1 MRPVVLLI
9 LDGYGIGPEGRG
21 NAIAQA
27 RKPNLDFVEKNFP
40 FVLLQASGVAVGL
53 PWGEPGNSEVGHT
66 AIGTGQLWRQPLTRI
81 TQTIQNGTFFKNP
94 VLKKAA
100 LHAQEN
106 NSSWHLVGLI
116 GSGSVHA
123 YIDHLYALIEMAK
136 GENVK
141 EVWLHLATDGQDSPP
156 KEAATS
162 IQNLTERLRWVG
174 SGKIS
179 SVIGRF
185 YSMDRDGYWDRIE
198 KAYRLIVQG
207 QGEKTTDVISALKR
221 QYGGGQNDQY
231 IEPIIQTDESG
242 QPVGLI
248 KDNDAVIFFNFREDR
263 TRQLARAM
271 IQPDFKEFSR
281 PKLKNMFYATLV
293 LYETGLAAEVISS
306 APELKY
312 TLSQIISEKG
322 KKQFKIA
329 ETEKYAHI
337 TYFFNGGRESV
348 FPGEERKLVKSA
360 SAMHFNEIPERKA
373 AEVSENLAAAIKSG
387 EYDFLLAN
395 LANADM
401 VGHTGDPAATVK
413 AVEALDG
420 AVGKIINAV
429 LETGGVLI
437 ITADHGNAEEKI
449 NPLTGEINTEHT
461 SNPVPIYLVAN
472 NLKKEKT
479 ESQISQ
485 LKNAPAGVKG
495 ILQDVA
501 ATVLDLLAIP
511 PPGDMDGKSLLP
523 MLYKQ

>member
-27 RKPNLDFVEKNFP
+27 RKTNLDFVEKKFP
-40 FVLLQASGVAVGL
+40 FVLLQSSGVAVGL

-66 AIGTGQLWRQPLTRI
+66 ALGTGQLWRQPLTRI

-116 GSGSVHA
+116 GSGSVHS

-174 SGKIS
+174 GGKIS

-198 KAYRLIVQG
+198 KAYRLMVQG

-263 TRQLARAM
+263 ARQLARAM
-271 IQPDFKEFSR
+271 IPPEF
-281 PKLKNMFYATLV
+281 L
-293 LYETGLAAEVISS
+293 
-306 APELKY
+306 
-312 TLSQIISEKG
+312 
-322 KKQFKIA
+322 
-329 ETEKYAHI
+329 
-337 TYFFNGGRESV
+337 
-348 FPGEERKLVKSA
+348 
-360 SAMHFNEIPERKA
+360 
-373 AEVSENLAAAIKSG
+373 
-387 EYDFLLAN
+387 
-395 LANADM
+395 
-401 VGHTGDPAATVK
+401 
-413 AVEALDG
+413 
-420 AVGKIINAV
+420 
-429 LETGGVLI
+429 
-437 ITADHGNAEEKI
+437 
-449 NPLTGEINTEHT
+449 
-461 SNPVPIYLVAN
+461 
-472 NLKKEKT
+472 
-479 ESQISQ
+479 
-485 LKNAPAGVKG
+485 
-495 ILQDVA
+495 
-501 ATVLDLLAIP
+501 
-511 PPGDMDGKSLLP
+511 
-523 MLYKQ
+523 